1 MLPLFL
7 SSQLPATE
15 KVDFSR
21 EVRPIRNTNCLPCH
35 GGVKKSGDVSFL
47 YREEALPTDKSGKP
61 TVVPGDPGS
70 SEMLIRI
77 LSDDPGEVMPQPKH
91 GPPLKP
97 HEADLIR
104 RWIKEGAEWN
114 NHLVIRPKPT
124 RHEAPATSAP
134 DWHKNAIDSFVLAKL
149 DAKNLKPSPPASG
162 GRLLRRLSLDLVG
175 TPTSLTLL
183 DRFENAYTDNPD

>member
-1 MLPLFL
+1 MRIRYLLPLFL

-91 GPPLKP
+91 GPPLQP

-104 RWIKEGAEWN
+104 RWIKEDAEWN
-114 NHLVIRPKPT
+114 NH
-124 RHEAPATSAP
+124 
-134 DWHKNAIDSFVLAKL
+134 WSF
-149 DAKNLKPSPPASG
+149 DQNPPVT
-162 GRLLRRLSLDLVG
+162 RRLPPRTPIG
-175 TPTSLTLL
+175 TKPQSTPSFSPNWMQKT
-183 DRFENAYTDNPD
+183 